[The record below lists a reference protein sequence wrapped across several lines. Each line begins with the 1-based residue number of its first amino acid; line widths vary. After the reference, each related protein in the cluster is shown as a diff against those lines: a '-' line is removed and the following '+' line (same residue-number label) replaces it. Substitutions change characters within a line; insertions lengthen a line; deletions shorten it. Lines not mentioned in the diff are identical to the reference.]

1 MMDRDD
7 DSLLVQLARI
17 RWRLAAL
24 DDWRKEADGRVAVLE
39 SKVNDL
45 RFTDEVAA
53 KLAERLSARRRL
65 ELTFMQ
71 KVGAGVFALVLV
83 VAPTVIAKVLG

>member
-1 MMDRDD
+1 MENDL
-7 DSLLVQLARI
+7 SLQVARVD
-17 RWRLAAL
+17 WRLDAL
-24 DDWRKEADGRVAVLE
+24 DTWRSDADGRIAVLE

-65 ELTFMQ
+65 ELTFLQ
-71 KVGAGVFALVLV
+71 KVGAGAFAVMLV
-83 VAPTVIAKVLG
+83 VAPTVIAKVAG